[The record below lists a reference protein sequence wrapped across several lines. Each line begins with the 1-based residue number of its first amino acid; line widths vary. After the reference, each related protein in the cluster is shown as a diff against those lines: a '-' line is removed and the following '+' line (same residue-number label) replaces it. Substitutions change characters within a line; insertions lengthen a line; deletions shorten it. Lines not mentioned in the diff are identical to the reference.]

1 MDARERFLKE
11 IKSAASVNTWLIRKQ
26 NSLIVDMENAVVIQM
41 DQTSRNVPL
50 SQSLIQSKAL
60 MLFNS
65 MKAERGEEAAE
76 EKFEASRG
84 WFLKFKK

>member
-26 NSLIVDMENAVVIQM
+26 NSLIVDTEKAVVIWM

-84 WFLKFKK
+84 

>member
-26 NSLIVDMENAVVIQM
+26 NSLIVDMENAVEIWM

-84 WFLKFKK
+84 

>member
-26 NSLIVDMENAVVIQM
+26 NSLIVDTEKAVVIWM

-50 SQSLIQSKAL
+50 SQSLIQSKAV

-84 WFLKFKK
+84 

>member
-1 MDARERFLKE
+1 MIAKKKFLKE
-11 IKSAASVNTWLIRKQ
+11 TKNATPVNTRMIRMQ
-26 NSLIVDMENAVVIQM
+26 NSLIVDTEKAVVIWM

-84 WFLKFKK
+84 

>member
-84 WFLKFKK
+84 